1 MKMIVDLALFLS
13 DLLFIL
19 SFIYIA
25 INHITSLKQTHVV
38 CRFLRISNKES
49 KKVSKSKISVSGCC
63 LTLLDFC
70 QFQPRSVAYTKRSM
84 FLAEAAVVT
93 RIS

>member
-25 INHITSLKQTHVV
+25 INHITSLKQTHLLFVD
-38 CRFLRISNKES
+38 FLEFRI
-49 KKVSKSKISVSGCC
+49 KKVKK
-63 LTLLDFC
+63 
-70 QFQPRSVAYTKRSM
+70 FQRAKFLSQGVA
-84 FLAEAAVVT
+84 
-93 RIS
+93 

>member
-25 INHITSLKQTHVV
+25 INHITSLKQTHLLFVD
-38 CRFLRISNKES
+38 FLEFRI
-49 KKVSKSKISVSGCC
+49 KKAKK
-63 LTLLDFC
+63 
-70 QFQPRSVAYTKRSM
+70 FQRAKFLSQGVA
-84 FLAEAAVVT
+84 
-93 RIS
+93 

>member
-25 INHITSLKQTHVV
+25 INHITSLKQTHLLFVD
-38 CRFLRISNKES
+38 FLEFRI
-49 KKVSKSKISVSGCC
+49 KKTKK
-63 LTLLDFC
+63 
-70 QFQPRSVAYTKRSM
+70 FQRAKFLSQGVA
-84 FLAEAAVVT
+84 
-93 RIS
+93 